1 MMNNSENILV
11 HKKTLIILVIILG
24 IIFFVMRLP
33 GVGLPYHQDEFKSA
47 VSLAGGS
54 VTAGNFFS
62 HPPLTVFFLGL
73 GNSFLGNAN
82 LRFLPIIFSI
92 LICFL
97 FFDVVKNRYG
107 TKPALWGLFF
117 LTVGFYSIWASLMI
131 DTDGAIIP
139 FFLLLSVDLY
149 DRWKNSVGRIKFV
162 ILALFVVS
170 LVFGFMVKLSFVIV
184 FGMFLLD
191 FFLERRKNLTK
202 KDVFYT
208 SLSIASFV
216 IFASLVFWLVSL
228 WHSEF
233 SFGQMISHA
242 LSYFHFRGRD
252 YTQVIVQG
260 VKSIFY
266 LSPILLTPL
275 LFISKELFKK
285 TRIFFIYIF
294 LGLIFY
300 FVLFDF
306 SRGALDKYMMF
317 LIVPLSAIV
326 GLIISKIFDRQTL
339 LKGYRIA
346 ISFITGLFIV
356 LLLFILNFINHII
369 PPLYPKEEW
378 FGRVVHLEWNI
389 LNPFNGG
396 SGPVGFYVSFL
407 FIVVSFL
414 ISLILGIIGRVKRS
428 WLPEVAIVLIM
439 IGFMY
444 NAVFA
449 EELFFGKINGSTTKV
464 LNEAVSFIYESNDI
478 KKILTYNDIG
488 AYELSGIGKYAGRF
502 YAAPQFEEGHRK
514 KFTEYVR
521 NNGGYFLVV
530 DIPHINSESF
540 YGKFFSRCPSVF
552 DAKDSKIE
560 ATVYNCE

>member
-11 HKKTLIILVIILG
+11 HKKTLIILSIILG
-24 IIFFVMRLP
+24 IIFLVMRLP

-62 HPPLTVFFLGL
+62 HPPLTALFLGL

-107 TKPALWGLFF
+107 AKPALWGLF
-117 LTVGFYSIWASLMI
+117 LLVIGFYSVWASLMI

-139 FFLLLSVDLY
+139 FFLLLSVNLY
-149 DRWKNSVGRIKFV
+149 DRWKNVVGWIKYV
-162 ILALFVVS
+162 IFSLFIAS
-170 LVFGFMVKLSFVIV
+170 LVLGFLVKLSFVIV
-184 FGMFLLD
+184 LGMFLVD
-191 FFLERRKNLTK
+191 FFLERQKTLTK

-208 SLSIASFV
+208 SLSIVGFV
-216 IFASLVFWLVSL
+216 IFAGLVFGVVSL
-228 WHSEF
+228 WRPEF

-242 LSYFHFRGRD
+242 LLYFHFGGRD

-260 VKSIFY
+260 VKSVFY
-266 LSPILLTPL
+266 LSPVLLIPL
-275 LFISKELFKK
+275 LFISKELFEK
-285 TRIFFIYIF
+285 TRIFFIYVF

-317 LIVPLSAIV
+317 LIVPLSVIV
-326 GLIISKIFDRQTL
+326 GLIISKIFDNQTL
-339 LKGYRIA
+339 LKGYRIVS
-346 ISFITGLFIV
+346 SFIIGFFIV
-356 LLLFILNFINHII
+356 LLLFILNFINHIV

-378 FGRVVHLEWNI
+378 FGRVIHLEWNI

-396 SGPVGFYVSFL
+396 SGPVGFYISFI

-414 ISLILGIIGRVKRS
+414 ISLILGIVGCVKRN
-428 WLPEVAIVLIM
+428 WLPEVAIILIM

-449 EELFFGKINGSTTKV
+449 EELFFGKINGSTAKV

-488 AYELSGIGKYAGRF
+488 AYELSRVGKYAGRF
-502 YAAPQFEEGHRK
+502 YAAPQFEDGHRK

-530 DIPHINSESF
+530 DIPHINPESF

-552 DAKDSKIE
+552 NVKDSKIE
-560 ATVYNCE
+560 ATIYDCE